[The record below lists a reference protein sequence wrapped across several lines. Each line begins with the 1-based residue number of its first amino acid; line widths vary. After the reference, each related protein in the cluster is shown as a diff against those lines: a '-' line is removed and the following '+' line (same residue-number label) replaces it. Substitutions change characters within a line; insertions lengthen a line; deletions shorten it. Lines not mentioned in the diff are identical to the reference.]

1 MPTICV
7 AIGCSNQVSAS
18 ISLHTFPRDSK
29 RCALW
34 DRFVRLKRADWKK
47 ASARSVLCSAHFLQT
62 DFDSSNVLQYQLGF
76 VPKCTRLKDDAVPT
90 IHASTVPVTVSVTRS
105 GNFKSSVKAAPTGPG
120 TGTVSVIVGVVFDEP
135 KSKKSRQ
142 SAAKVKLSVHRVG
155 LKLISLDCYLI
166 KFSMLDN

>member
-1 MPTICV
+1 MPTVCV

-34 DRFVRLKRADWKK
+34 DRFIRIKRADWKK

-62 DFDSSNVLQYQLGF
+62 DFDSSNVLQYQMGI

-90 IHASTVPVTVSVTRS
+90 IHASTVAPVSVTRS
-105 GNFKSSVKAAPTGPG
+105 GNFKSSRVKAAPTGPG
-120 TGTVSVIVGVVFDEP
+120 TVSVSVGVVVDEP

-142 SAAKVKLSVHRVG
+142 SAAMVKLSVPRVG
-155 LKLISLDCYLI
+155 LKLIRQLA
-166 KFSMLDN
+166 